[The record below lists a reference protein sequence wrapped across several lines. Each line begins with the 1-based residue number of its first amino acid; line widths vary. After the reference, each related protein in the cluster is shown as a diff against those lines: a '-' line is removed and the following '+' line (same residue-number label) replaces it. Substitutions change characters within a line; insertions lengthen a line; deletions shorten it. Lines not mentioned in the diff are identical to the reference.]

1 MTAQVTADPQVP
13 HRPRRGRYVGL
24 VAALALSALALG
36 LSPML
41 APGAGAQAGATTTTD
56 PVDNRRFGDIIP
68 KPNSGKAP
76 ETAGDPGGWLQV
88 SLFFLICA
96 AVIVIALAVWRQS
109 RKARERRAAVGLDP
123 VELAK
128 RRGEGVRPPR

>member
-1 MTAQVTADPQVP
+1 MTAPVTPDPQV
-13 HRPRRGRYVGL
+13 RTSSTRRRRVGL
-24 VAALALSALALG
+24 IALLSACILALG
-36 LSPML
+36 ASPML
-41 APGAGAQAGATTTTD
+41 APSAGAQAGATTTTD
-56 PVDNRRFGDIIP
+56 PIDNRRFGDIIP

-96 AVIVIALAVWRQS
+96 AVVAIVFAVWWQS
-109 RKARERRAAVGLDP
+109 RKARERRAAAGLDP

-128 RRGEGVRPPR
+128 RRGEGVRQPR